1 MCMISS
7 KMKGGTMAMPKTP
20 YLVTSS
26 LNLSWSLPSEYSESL
41 KEHLTYQ
48 NHGKHACSN
57 SLIKR

>member
-1 MCMISS
+1 
-7 KMKGGTMAMPKTP
+7 MAMPKTP

-41 KEHLTYQ
+41 KENLTYQ

>member
-1 MCMISS
+1 
-7 KMKGGTMAMPKTP
+7 MAMPKTP

-41 KEHLTYQ
+41 KEHLAYQ